1 MNKETSPIP
10 VSTEQAP
17 AAIGPYSQCVIAGDL
32 AFISGQLPIDP
43 KTGSFVEGDI
53 SAMARQ
59 CMENVSAIAA
69 AAGTS
74 LDRGIK
80 FTIFLTDMTD
90 FAAVNEVYAQFF
102 QDTFPARSAFQ
113 VAALPKNAPIE
124 IEAILAL

>member
-1 MNKETSPIP
+1 MNKEISPQT

-17 AAIGPYSQCVIAGDL
+17 AAIGPYSQCVIAGNL

-43 KTGSFVEGDI
+43 KTGAFAEGDI
-53 SAMARQ
+53 SAKTRQ

-74 LDRGIK
+74 LDKGVK
-80 FTIFLTDMTD
+80 FTIFLTNMAD
-90 FAAVNEVYAQFF
+90 FAAVNDVYAQFF
-102 QDTFPARSAFQ
+102 KENYPARSAFQ
-113 VAALPKNAPIE
+113 VAALPKNASVE